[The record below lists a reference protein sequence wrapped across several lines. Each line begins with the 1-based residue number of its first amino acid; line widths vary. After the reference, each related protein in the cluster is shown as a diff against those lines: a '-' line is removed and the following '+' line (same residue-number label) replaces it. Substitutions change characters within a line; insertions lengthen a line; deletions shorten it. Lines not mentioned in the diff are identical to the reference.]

1 MVDDEAGPPGEG
13 SAEHP
18 DDGAARLAEA
28 AERWCNWG
36 RWGPDDGAGTLNFIT
51 PEMVVAAS
59 RLVRRG
65 TVFSLAIDFGPSG
78 PQNGF
83 LGRFNPRTFMLR
95 DGSDAFAR
103 DMPGAPRGI
112 GAADDVLL
120 LPTQAATQWDSL
132 AHIFYDG
139 RMWNGHDCR
148 LVSSLGAERND
159 IAGYR
164 DRIVGRAV
172 LLDVPRHLGVPWCEP
187 GFAIEPDLL
196 DDVAAAEGVAVGTG
210 DIVLLR
216 TGQLA
221 ACRAAGS
228 WGDYAGGPAPG
239 LAFETLGWCFERQV
253 AAVAA
258 DTYSVEVRPGEIS
271 CASFPWHRVAIPR
284 LGLCVGE
291 IFDLEALAADCASDG
306 VYEMFLSANPLPVPG
321 SVGGPINPTAIK

>member
-1 MVDDEAGPPGEG
+1 MV
-13 SAEHP
+13 

-28 AERWCNWG
+28 AERYCNWG
-36 RWGPDDGAGTLNFIT
+36 RWGPDDEVGTLNFIT

-83 LGRFNPRTFMLR
+83 LRRFNPMTFMLR

-120 LPTQAATQWDSL
+120 LPTQGATQWDSL

-139 RMWNGHDCR
+139 RMWNGYDCR

-159 IAGYR
+159 IATYR

-172 LLDVPRHLGVPWCEP
+172 LLDVPRHLGVPSCEP
-187 GFAIEPDLL
+187 GFAIGSDLL
-196 DDVAAAEGVAVGTG
+196 DAVAAAEGVAVGTG
-210 DIVLLR
+210 DIVLVR
-216 TGQLA
+216 TGHLA
-221 ACRAAGS
+221 ARRAVAS

-239 LAFETLGWCFERQV
+239 LAFETLDWCHGRQI

-258 DTYSVEVRPGEIS
+258 DTYSVEVLPSEITY
-271 CASFPWHRVAIPR
+271 ASFPWHRVAIPR

-291 IFDLEALAADCASDG
+291 IFDLEALATDCAADG
-306 VYEMFLSANPLPVPG
+306 VYEMFFAANPLPVTG
-321 SVGGPINPTAIK
+321 SVGGPINPTAVK